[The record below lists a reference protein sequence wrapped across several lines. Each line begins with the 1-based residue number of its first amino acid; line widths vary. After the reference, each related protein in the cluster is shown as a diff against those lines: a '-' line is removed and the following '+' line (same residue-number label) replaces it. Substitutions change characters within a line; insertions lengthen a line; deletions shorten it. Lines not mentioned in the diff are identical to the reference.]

1 MNQPILTGKASS
13 LPGFNSVALDVGK
26 LLDAL
31 RACEARGVAYGL
43 GSKAPEHTSGPYAFD
58 YPPTFNAIDCSGWVR
73 WALYHATGGSLLI
86 PDGSANQNDWAGAQG
101 LKHYGPDAAR
111 SAYLSNGGNK
121 DHALR
126 HCFCRASASETIGHV
141 WMLWSGFTMESSGG
155 VGPHSR
161 PFDTPVLSR
170 IVTDIYVLGHYPTPA

>member
-1 MNQPILTGKASS
+1 MNKSILTGKASS

-31 RACEARGVAYGL
+31 RACEARGVSYGL

-73 WALYHATGGSLLI
+73 WALYHATGGALLI

-126 HCFCRASASETIGHV
+126 LCFCRASASEPIGHV
-141 WMLWSGFTMESSGG
+141 WMLRNAYSLESCGG
-155 VGPHSR
+155 HGPTSR
-161 PFDTPVLSR
+161 PWDTPVLSR
-170 IVTDIYVLGHYPTPA
+170 IVTDLYVLGHYPTPA